1 MPPPPANGSGAP
13 PQRVDNLSEL
23 LSRHVQERPERIA
36 VGTSDLQV
44 VLGYRRLSE
53 LVRSASAQL
62 SQMGVRRG
70 DLIALISDN
79 NVEFVVGLLAII
91 NTGAIGVPLNP
102 ALTLPELHIRFSEL
116 PVHAL
121 LVPQHHAAP
130 IDLWGSAANQGRR
143 WTIGVDGSGE
153 SATVRLANAD
163 LQTTGSVAAAPV
175 SFLPIITTDVAL
187 VMFTAG
193 STSAPKAV
201 PLTHRNVAES
211 IHGITAV
218 NDLSPQDATLIVMPL
233 FHGHGLVAG
242 LLSTLASGGG
252 AYLPSTGSF
261 SAHRF
266 WPDMARVGATWY
278 TAVPTI
284 HRILVNRADQE
295 YPRSSPLALRFIR
308 SCSAPLDTDLATAA
322 GDTFHAPMIAAYGM
336 TETSH
341 QATSNP
347 LPIHGPNKT
356 QSVGLPVGLELRIA
370 VADGLNA
377 AIDEV
382 GEICVRGP
390 ALTSGYLNNPDA
402 NAESFRNGWFHTGD
416 LGSLDRDGYLFI
428 KGRLKEVINR
438 GGEKIA
444 PSDIDSVLLS
454 NPKVFEAAS
463 FGEPDAIYG
472 EVVQA
477 AVSVRPGTQA
487 TADELRDYCRSALVS
502 YEVPVRIHIVTDF
515 PRTAKGSIDRNALAR
530 RYMTT

>member
-1 MPPPPANGSGAP
+1 MSPASAAGSGAP
-13 PQRVDNLSEL
+13 PPRVDNLSEL
-23 LSRHVQERPERIA
+23 LVKHVRERPERIA
-36 VGTSDLQV
+36 VGTSDLQLL
-44 VLGYRRLSE
+44 LGYRQLNE

-62 SQMGVRRG
+62 TQLGLRQG
-70 DLIALISDN
+70 DLVALISDN
-79 NVEFVVGLLAII
+79 NVEFVVGLLAIL
-91 NTGAIGVPLNP
+91 NSGAMVAPLNP
-102 ALTLPELHIRFSEL
+102 ALTLPELKIRFSEL
-116 PVHAL
+116 PVRAL
-121 LVPQHHAAP
+121 LVPQHHAAQ
-130 IDLWGSAANQGRR
+130 IDLWGSAATQARR
-143 WTIGVDGSGE
+143 WVIGVDGSGE
-153 SATVRLANAD
+153 SASVRLSSAD
-163 LQTTGSVAAAPV
+163 TQTTDSVAAAPV
-175 SFLPIITTDVAL
+175 NFRGISNADVAL
-187 VMFTAG
+187 IMFTAG

-211 IHGITAV
+211 IHGITTV
-218 NDLSPQDATLIVMPL
+218 YDLSLEDTTLIVMPL

-295 YPRSSPLALRFIR
+295 YPRPAPVALRFIR

-322 GDTFHAPMIAAYGM
+322 GNTFHAPMIAAYGM

-347 LPIHGPNKT
+347 LPIHGPNKM
-356 QSVGLPVGLELRIA
+356 QSVGLPIGLELRI
-370 VADGLNA
+370 VAGAGLNA

-390 ALTSGYLNNPDA
+390 ALTTGYLSNPNA
-402 NAESFRNGWFHTGD
+402 NAESFVDGWFHTGD

-463 FGEPDAIYG
+463 FGEPDTIYG

-477 AVSVRPGTQA
+477 AVSVRPGMQLTE
-487 TADELRDYCRSALVS
+487 DELRDYCRSALIG
-502 YEVPVRIHIVTDF
+502 YEVPERIHIVTDF
-515 PRTAKGSIDRNALAR
+515 PRTAKGSIDRSALAR
-530 RYMTT
+530 RFLTN